1 MIWSEDDRDKL
12 SVRSLEI
19 VGKVC
24 ASVQP
29 LEILGSCGVA
39 FSQDTF
45 DYIFA
50 GIVPRVSSCV
60 RIVQVAAGGDYFTSV
75 VGLDDDSAADL
86 IFTTGVTIVHYR
98 TEIHAEHARIVAAN
112 GLCVGI
118 SRFVVPVASIPEIV
132 MVTEHKAS

>member
-1 MIWSEDDRDKL
+1 MIWSEYDRDKL
-12 SVRSLEI
+12 SIRSLEI

-39 FSQDTF
+39 FCQDTF

-50 GIVPRVSSCV
+50 GIVPGVSFGV

-75 VGLDDDSAADL
+75 VSLDDDSAADL

-98 TEIHAEHARIVAAN
+98 TEIHTEYTRIVAAY
-112 GLCVGI
+112 GLSVGI
-118 SRFVVPVASIPEIV
+118 SRLVVPVASVP
-132 MVTEHKAS
+132 